1 MYTLYSLFIAGIV
14 LAAAGSAFAGEP
26 TGRYQ
31 GAEGSAPV
39 GAEQVYADDSTVGG
53 GYVTSTFAD
62 GIPAAEK
69 TSNVAVS
76 VRSVGR
82 SIVVT
87 AIPAPSNSTQLANQ
101 Q

>member
-1 MYTLYSLFIAGIV
+1 MYTLFSLFIAGIV
-14 LAAAGSAFAGEP
+14 LAAAGTAFAGEP
-26 TGRYQ
+26 TGRYK

-39 GAEQVYADDSTVGG
+39 GAEQVYADDSAVGG

-76 VRSVGR
+76 VRNLGR
-82 SIVVT
+82 SIVLTTNPV
-87 AIPAPSNSTQLANQ
+87 PSSTQLANQ